1 MSLSGKNIL
10 LGVTGGIAA
19 YKAANLTRLLVKE
32 GASVKVVMTPAAKQF
47 VAPLTFATLSQN
59 PVLTEFFNPE
69 NGDWHSHVKLGLWA
83 DAMIVAP
90 ATANT
95 IAKMANGIADNL
107 LTTTYLSMRGKVFV
121 APAMDLDMY
130 AHPATQRNIATLK
143 ATGNIIIDAEAGE
156 LASGLSGKGRMA
168 EPETIVGVLANYF
181 ESDQPLKGRTV
192 LVTAGPTYEKID
204 PVRFIGNYSSGK
216 MGFALAEAAADA
228 GASVILVSGPV
239 NLATANPKIKRIDVE
254 SAQQMFEAC
263 TANFANCDAA
273 IMAAAV
279 ADYRPANIAGQKIKK
294 SDAAMN
300 VTLESTPDIAATL
313 GKAKRFGQVLVGFAL
328 ETENGLANAAEKL
341 QKKNL
346 DFIVFNNANEAGAG
360 FCCDTN
366 RVIIIKNDGQQ
377 IDYQK
382 KDKHAV
388 ARDIIAQLVPLLNNK
403 QQ

>member
-1 MSLSGKNIL
+1 VSLSGKNIL

-130 AHPATQRNIATLK
+130 AHPTTQRNIKALK
-143 ATGNIIIDAEAGE
+143 AGGNIIIDAEKGE
-156 LASGLSGKGRMA
+156 LASGLNGKGRMA
-168 EPETIVGVLANYF
+168 EPENIVKVLADYF
-181 ESDQPLKGRTV
+181 TTDKPLQGRTI
-192 LVTAGPTYEKID
+192 LVSAGPTYEKID

-216 MGFALAEAAADA
+216 MGFAIAEAAAEA

-239 NLATANPKIKRIDVE
+239 NRETANPNIRRIDVE

-279 ADYRPANIAGQKIKK
+279 ADYRPASVAGQKIKK
-294 SDAAMN
+294 GDAAMTI
-300 VTLESTPDIAATL
+300 TLESTPDIALAL
-313 GKAKRFGQVLVGFAL
+313 GQAKRPGQVLVGFAL
-328 ETENGLANAAEKL
+328 ETENGLANAQEKL
-341 QKKNL
+341 KHKNL
-346 DFIVFNNANEAGAG
+346 DFIVLNSASEEGSG
-360 FCCDTN
+360 FGCDTN
-366 RVIIIKNDGQQ
+366 RVTIIKNDGQQ
-377 IDYQK
+377 IDYK
-382 KDKHAV
+382 MKDKHAV
-388 ARDIIAQLVPLLNNK
+388 ARDIIGQLLPLLNN
-403 QQ
+403 QQR

>member
-1 MSLSGKNIL
+1 MSLEGKNIL

-47 VAPLTFATLSQN
+47 VTPLTFATLSQN

-69 NGDWHSHVKLGLWA
+69 NGEWHSHVKLGVWA

-107 LTTTYLSMRGKVFV
+107 LTTSYLSMRGKVFV

-130 AHPATQRNIATLK
+130 AHPTTQRNIEALK
-143 ATGNIIIDAEAGE
+143 AIGNIIIEAETGE
-156 LASGLSGKGRMA
+156 LASGLNGKGRMA
-168 EPETIVGVLANYF
+168 EPETIVKALTDYF
-181 ESDQPLKGRTV
+181 ENDKPLQGRTV

-216 MGFALAEAAADA
+216 MGFALAEAAAEA
-228 GASVILVSGPV
+228 GANVVLVAGPTKLTTS
-239 NLATANPKIKRIDVE
+239 NRLIKRIDVE
-254 SAQQMFEAC
+254 SAQQMYDAC
-263 TANFANCDAA
+263 TQQFGNCDAA

-279 ADYRPANIAGQKIKK
+279 ADYRPAAVAVQKIKK
-294 SDAAMN
+294 GSEPMTI
-300 VTLESTPDIAATL
+300 TLESTPDIAASL
-313 GKAKRFGQVLVGFAL
+313 GKMKRPGQVLVGFAL
-328 ETENGLANAAEKL
+328 ETENGVANAQNKL
-341 QKKNL
+341 KNKNL
-346 DFIVFNNANEAGAG
+346 DFVVLNSANEKGAG

-366 RVIIIKNDGQQ
+366 RVTIIKNDGQQ
-377 IDYQK
+377 IDYQT

-388 ARDIIAQLVPLLNNK
+388 ARDIISQLLPLLNNK
-403 QQ
+403 MQ